1 MVKKKK
7 NVTEWIAQ
15 QAANAETNGF
25 KDITEKRENKKAVE
39 ISRLNEEVSQ
49 EKI

>member
-25 KDITEKRENKKAVE
+25 KDITEREKRK
-39 ISRLNEEVSQ
+39 Q
-49 EKI
+49 ESS